1 MPWRRDAVAAK
12 VVYGLSTLLLSWLLM
27 QAVHEAGHVLG
38 AWLTGGHVQRVV
50 LHPLAIS
57 RTDVSPNPWPLAE
70 VWAGPLGGVM
80 FPVAMW
86 LAAHQWIKPLAAW
99 LRFFAGFC
107 LIANGCYLGYGV
119 IEPIGDA
126 EELIRY
132 GTPVWMLGLFGMI
145 TIPLGFR
152 LWHGLGPEFGW
163 GPNGRRVSWTHAL
176 MTSAMLIIVVVLE
189 LALSAN

>member
-1 MPWRRDAVAAK
+1 MAAK
-12 VVYGLSTLLLSWLLM
+12 VVYGLCTLLLSWLWM

-38 AWLTGGHVQRVV
+38 AWLTGGHVQRVL

-57 RTDVSPNPWPLAE
+57 RTDVSPNPWPLVE

-80 FPVAMW
+80 FPLAMW
-86 LAAHQWIKPLAAW
+86 IVSKFWIKPLSGW

-119 IEPIGDA
+119 IEPVGDA
-126 EELIRY
+126 EELLRY
-132 GTPVWMLGLFGMI
+132 GTPIWMLGLFGVI

-152 LWHGLGPEFGW
+152 LWHGLGSQFGW
-163 GPNGRRVSWTHAL
+163 GPSGRQISWRHAL
-176 MTSAMLIIVVVLE
+176 MTSIVLIIVVVLE
-189 LALSAN
+189 LTTSAN